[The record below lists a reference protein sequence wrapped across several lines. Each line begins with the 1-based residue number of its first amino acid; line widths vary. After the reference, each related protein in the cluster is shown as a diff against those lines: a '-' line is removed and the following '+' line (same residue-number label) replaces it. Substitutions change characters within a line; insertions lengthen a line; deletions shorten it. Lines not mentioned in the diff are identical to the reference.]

1 MQPRRNRTL
10 PVFIIAATCMVSFV
24 VPGCLERTDQGQ
36 GATPSKQPPV
46 NQPVKPVKTPQPP
59 VKTPQPPLAPDVP
72 QVPDPPATTEKP
84 ATVEPSKPAPAEQAY
99 EIHLQ
104 SGFDGKPVTVKV
116 DGKQIY
122 TGSPETDYTIGLADT
137 IRGVAQS
144 PSLELVVEVPSKR
157 VLSTLT
163 IDLAKGKLIGI
174 NVGKGKMDYRQSNDF
189 QYE

>member
-1 MQPRRNRTL
+1 MPPRRNRTL
-10 PVFIIAATCMVSFV
+10 PVFIIAATCTMSFV

-46 NQPVKPVKTPQPP
+46 NQPVEPVKNSQPP
-59 VKTPQPPLAPDVP
+59 KAPDLP

-174 NVGKGKMDYRQSNDF
+174 NVGKGKLDYRQSNDF

>member
-10 PVFIIAATCMVSFV
+10 PVFIMAATCMMSFV
-24 VPGCLERTDQGQ
+24 VTGCLERTNQGQ
-36 GATPSKQPPV
+36 GATRPEQPPV
-46 NQPVKPVKTPQPP
+46 NQPVEPVKTSQPP
-59 VKTPQPPLAPDVP
+59 KAPDVP
-72 QVPDPPATTEKP
+72 QVPDPPAPTEKP
-84 ATVEPSKPAPAEQAY
+84 ATVETSKPAPAEHAY

-104 SGFDGKPVTVKV
+104 SGFGGKPVTVKV

-137 IRGVAQS
+137 IRGVTQS

-157 VLSTLT
+157 VLSTLK

-174 NVGKGKMDYRQSNDF
+174 NVGKGKLDYRQSNDF